1 VISFTSNLSSLL
13 LNNATCTSI
22 YGDCYVVGNRIVIN
36 VANPT
41 SNLAFTITKSGCS
54 ASLSV
59 NLACS
64 VSGWVVVKFADH
76 AYTS

>member
-1 VISFTSNLSSLL
+1 MISFTSNLSSLL
-13 LNNATCTSI
+13 LNNATCASI
-22 YGDCYVVGNRIVIN
+22 YGNCYVVDNRIVIN
-36 VANPT
+36 VTKPT
-41 SNLAFTITKSGCS
+41 NNLVFTITKSGCS

>member
-1 VISFTSNLSSLL
+1 VISFQSNLSSLL

-36 VANPT
+36 VNKPT
-41 SNLAFTITKSGCS
+41 SNLVFTITKRGCS

-59 NLACS
+59 DLTCN

>member
-13 LNNATCTSI
+13 LNNAACTSI
-22 YGDCYVVGNRIVIN
+22 YGDCYVVGDRIVIN
-36 VANPT
+36 VTKPT

-59 NLACS
+59 DLTCN